1 MKTSMFV
8 SDHAVLRW
16 LERVHKIDIERI
28 RAVIA
33 EKVQYAI
40 GTGASALIMGNIRF
54 ELSPDGH
61 VVTVIKKDRK
71 KRNRPK
77 KDVDKDGDFDYK

>member
-16 LERVHKIDIERI
+16 LERVHNIDIDQV
-28 RAVIA
+28 RAKIA

-61 VVTVIKKDRK
+61 VITVIKKDK
-71 KRNRPK
+71 KNRNRPK
-77 KDVDKDGDFDYK
+77 KSVDKDSDFDYK

>member
-1 MKTSMFV
+1 MKTKMFI
-8 SDHAVLRW
+8 SDHAVVRW
-16 LERVHKIDIERI
+16 LERVHDINIEQI
-28 RAVIA
+28 RATIA
-33 EKVQYAI
+33 EKVQSAI

-61 VVTVIKKDRK
+61 VITVIKKDKK

-77 KDVDKDGDFDYK
+77 KSVDKDGDFDYK